1 MKRDLPGGALAA
13 LDCAVDGT
21 DVADGC
27 CFAGEKQTVVDWLG
41 KNRLGIEAADGDVAV
56 GAAREWIGLPIREMV
71 RAKLA
76 AQRRAFHA

>member
-41 KNRLGIEAADGDVAV
+41 KNRLGIEAVDGDVAV
-56 GAAREWIGLPIREMV
+56 GAAREWIVTPVVKVGIVQLI
-71 RAKLA
+71 ADS
-76 AQRRAFHA
+76 FS